1 MNKRSL
7 LIVSFLS
14 LIYFIVPL
22 TLIAAETPPTS
33 FPSAVFAEEQTW
45 LHKVQEGLQERFSK
59 KLPSTKTDNKESF
72 LTVFYQKRDFK
83 PLWLNENGWNPATTT
98 IIETLSQAFQEG
110 LDPDAYKDDIQ
121 VFLKVSGNDPKTL
134 LEAEVALTRA
144 VLSYIHDLFGGR
156 LNPRKID
163 KQLALT
169 PEPVDAP
176 TVLAKGVESDPGFE
190 WLKVL
195 TVRLPEYQDLK
206 KLLAD
211 YRILAS
217 QSRPL
222 LTPGKPL
229 KKGDTDSRINILRI
243 ILRQENDLK
252 NFNDSNAFDEEL
264 EGALKHFQQRHG
276 LEPDGI
282 LGNLTLEILNIP
294 IAEKIKKIIVSMERW
309 RWMPKVLGK
318 RYVLVNVAGTE
329 LQAFEDDKPV
339 LEMPII
345 VGLKYLQTPVFSSV
359 IYGIRFNPSWHVPHS
374 IAIKDELKHFSKDP
388 SYARRKGF
396 TVKDSDGSYIDPES
410 IDWSQ
415 VTPDSFSYTLVQR
428 PGAQNALGKIRFSIH
443 SPFDVYL
450 HSTPNVS
457 LFNKAVRFL
466 SHGCIRVAKPL
477 ELANFVFNDSEN
489 WPLEKINTEMEGD
502 ITSNITLK
510 NPVPVY
516 INYFTAWTDNQEI
529 PHFVTDVYGQDEK
542 IWNAL
547 ADLKQK
553 I

>member
-1 MNKRSL
+1 MKKRSL
-7 LIVSFLS
+7 LIVGFLS
-14 LIYFIVPL
+14 LISFIINT
-22 TLIAAETPPTS
+22 TLIAAETPPAS
-33 FPSAVFAEEQTW
+33 LPSVVFAEEQTW

-59 KLPSTKTDNKESF
+59 KTTHTRPENKELF
-72 LTVFYQKRDFK
+72 LIAFYQKRDFK
-83 PLWLNENGWNPATTT
+83 PLWLNENGWHSAANAV
-98 IIETLSQAFQEG
+98 IETLSQAFKEG

-121 VFLKVSGNDPKTL
+121 IFLKVSGNDPKTL
-134 LEAEVALTRA
+134 LEAEIALTRA
-144 VLSYIHDLFGGR
+144 VLNYIHDLFGGR
-156 LNPRKID
+156 LNPKKID
-163 KQLALT
+163 KRLALT
-169 PEPVDAP
+169 PESIDVSA
-176 TVLAKGVESDPGFE
+176 VLAKGVEDDPSFE

-211 YRILAS
+211 YINLSS

-222 LTPGKPL
+222 LMPGKSL
-229 KKGDTDSRINILRI
+229 KKGDVDPRINILRAL
-243 ILRQENDLK
+243 LRQENDLK
-252 NFNDSNAFDEEL
+252 NANDSNAFDEEL
-264 EGALKHFQQRHG
+264 ENALQHFQQRHG
-276 LEPDGI
+276 LEADGI
-282 LGNLTLEILNIP
+282 LGNLTLETLNIP
-294 IAEKIKKIIVSMERW
+294 ISEKIKKIIVSMERW
-309 RWMPKVLGK
+309 RWMPKILGK
-318 RYVLVNVAGTE
+318 RYVLVNIAGTE

-374 IAIKDELKHFSKDP
+374 IAIKDELKNFSKDP
-388 SYARRKGF
+388 SYARKKGF
-396 TVKDSDGSYIDPES
+396 IVKDSDGSFVDPES
-410 IDWSQ
+410 IDWSA
-415 VTPDSFSYTLVQR
+415 VTPDSFSYTFVQR
-428 PGAQNALGKIRFSIH
+428 PGAQNALGKIRFSIQ

-450 HSTPNVS
+450 HSTPNAS

-477 ELANFVFNDSEN
+477 ELANFIFNDPD
-489 WPLEKINTEMEGD
+489 WPLEKINAAMEGD

-510 NPVPVY
+510 NPVSVY
-516 INYFTAWTDNQEI
+516 INYFTAWTDNEEV